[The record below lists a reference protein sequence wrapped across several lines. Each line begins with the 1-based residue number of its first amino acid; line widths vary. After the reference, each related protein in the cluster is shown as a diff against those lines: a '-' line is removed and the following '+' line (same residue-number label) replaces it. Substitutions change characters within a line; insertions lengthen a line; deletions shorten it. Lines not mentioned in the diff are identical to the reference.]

1 MSFKKF
7 CAKCGKETE
16 ALISG
21 VCSDCFLKKNNIFEL
36 TLPSFGV
43 CKHCGKF
50 LSSGKWFI
58 LTSENIGLEV
68 SKKVKTN
75 HNLDKPKVFAEVAQT
90 APLTYQLAV
99 KVEGFIENVLIEQEK
114 SYGFSVKSVTCD
126 SCMKLN
132 ADYREAVLQLR
143 ANSKEKAKEMY
154 ETAISMLDSQR
165 ETDSL
170 SGTSKIIQIPQGY
183 DLWIGSKKAA
193 SKIARYMSK
202 TYNVQVT
209 LSKKIIGEEGG
220 RGHFI
225 YRHTFCI
232 KRED

>member
-1 MSFKKF
+1 MSFTKF
-7 CAKCGKETE
+7 CAKCGKETS

-21 VCSDCFLKKNNIFEL
+21 ICSDCFLKKNHLFEL
-36 TLPSFGV
+36 KLPSFGV

-50 LSSGKWFI
+50 LSSGKWFV
-58 LTSENIGLEV
+58 LTGENISLEV
-68 SKKVKTN
+68 SKKVKLN
-75 HNLDKPKVFAEVAQT
+75 HNIDKPKIFAEVELV
-90 APLTYQLAV
+90 APLSYQLSV
-99 KVEGFIENVLIEQEK
+99 KVEGFLDSVLIEQEK
-114 SYGFSVKSVTCD
+114 VYSFTVKPVTCD

-143 ANSKEKAKEMY
+143 ADTKEKAKEMY
-154 ETAISMLDSQR
+154 DIALSMLDSQR

-202 TYNVQVT
+202 LYKVQVT

-225 YRHTFCI
+225 YRHTFCV
-232 KRED
+232 KRID